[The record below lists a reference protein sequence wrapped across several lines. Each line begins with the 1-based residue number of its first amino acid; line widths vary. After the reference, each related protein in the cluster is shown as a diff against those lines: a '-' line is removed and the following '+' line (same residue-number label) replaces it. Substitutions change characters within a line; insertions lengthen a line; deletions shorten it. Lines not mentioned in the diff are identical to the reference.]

1 MNQKSVVGMQLK
13 QSKDDK
19 PWHPIIEDL
28 LKDSVDLKAAGI
40 YKEAIRYIIMRLLKK
55 LKWLLLGG
63 NYETEGEVNTYWL

>member
-19 PWHPIIEDL
+19 LWHTIIEDL

-40 YKEAIRYIIMRLLKK
+40 
-55 LKWLLLGG
+55 
-63 NYETEGEVNTYWL
+63 